1 MVFRFWRPI
10 VSGWRRRPKSLACA
24 SFNPSRHTSKKG
36 RSIWLWHPWG
46 HDVQKWGYAAPG
58 HLRQY
63 AAALTMQWSVDRR
76 GGPGHACQ
84 RTNLTIRLKLLEQGA
99 KKSDGVSV
107 VLGWSVSC
115 HERLRSRC
123 TFCPPSGGH
132 CLLVF
137 MLIALRAES
146 AES

>member
-63 AAALTMQWSVDRR
+63 AAALTMQWSVDR
-76 GGPGHACQ
+76 PGAPDVCLSKDQPHGWVETVGAGARKVRLLLLFAQVECRPSWAPPISMDVLSTCQ
-84 RTNLTIRLKLLEQGA
+84 RLMAIRVNA
-99 KKSDGVSV
+99 
-107 VLGWSVSC
+107 
-115 HERLRSRC
+115 
-123 TFCPPSGGH
+123 H
-132 CLLVF
+132 CL
-137 MLIALRAES
+137 RG
-146 AES
+146 